1 MLQRKGEGK
10 DALRRQLMNQD
21 HFILNIDRQPKE
33 VLKRRIRAIKVGP
46 SVLIQIISVAWYSNL
61 FSVVSQLVKEDLL

>member
-21 HFILNIDRQPKE
+21 HFILNIDRQLKE

-61 FSVVSQLVKEDLL
+61 LSVVSQLVKEDLL

>member
-1 MLQRKGEGK
+1 
-10 DALRRQLMNQD
+10 MNQD

-33 VLKRRIRAIKVGP
+33 VLKQRIRAIKVGP

-61 FSVVSQLVKEDLL
+61 LSVVSQLVKEDLL